1 MLHTP
6 HNVKFK
12 IMNYNRDLDKIFRE
26 AGTTCSRNYTR
37 SSTPCRRILTTNSD
51 VTGTQ
56 KLNHLFLRELFPNTR
71 TQYKHMKDLSWVSL
85 QRIPEQSFLEV
96 TRPF

>member
-1 MLHTP
+1 MIKYSGKLELP
-6 HNVKFK
+6 AAEIIQGVALLADVFW
-12 IMNYNRDLDKIFRE
+12 
-26 AGTTCSRNYTR
+26 
-37 SSTPCRRILTTNSD
+37 LTTNSD